1 MHHIKR
7 VVRLE
12 EVPLKENAE
21 TTGNPKDQG
30 CWKSLIDKEKGSR
43 DLFLGIGWMKPGEIH
58 LFHHHEDSSEF
69 YYILEGSATIT
80 VANEVVKSEPGTTI
94 YIPAGD
100 KHKIVNDGKGEL
112 VVLFGHNKT
121 EWGTIWDD

>member
-1 MHHIKR
+1 MDQIKR

-12 EVPLKENAE
+12 DVPLKTNAE

-30 CWKSLIDKEKGSR
+30 CWKSLIDKQKGSR
-43 DLFLGIGWMKPGEIH
+43 DLVLGMGWMKPGEVH
-58 LFHHHEDSSEF
+58 LLHHHIDASEF

-80 VANEVVKSEPGTTI
+80 IADEEVKAESGTAI

-100 KHKIVNDGKGEL
+100 KHRIVNDGEREL
-112 VVLFGHNKT
+112 VVLFGYSKP
-121 EWGTIWDD
+121 EWESVWDE